1 MPSNIVR
8 ISQSSFLFGY
18 GLSMLVGPLA
28 VPAKRKYVRAAEG
41 EEEEEGIEVPEEE
54 RERIRY

>member
-1 MPSNIVR
+1 MLSNIAL

-28 VPAKRKYVRAAEG
+28 VPAKRKYVTAAEG

-54 RERIRY
+54 RERIR

>member
-1 MPSNIVR
+1 
-8 ISQSSFLFGY
+8 
-18 GLSMLVGPLA
+18 MLVGPLA

-54 RERIRY
+54 RERIRYLNEHNLTSTILM